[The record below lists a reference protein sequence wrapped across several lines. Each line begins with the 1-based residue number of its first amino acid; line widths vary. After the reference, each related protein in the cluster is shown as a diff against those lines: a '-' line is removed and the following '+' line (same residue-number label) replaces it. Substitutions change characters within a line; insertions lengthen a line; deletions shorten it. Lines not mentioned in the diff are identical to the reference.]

1 MPCERPSMS
10 ELATNTSTATQ
21 AVQWQRFTL
30 GQRLLRYGLWLFGIW
45 AIVQSLRHIEVIPE
59 FLYDAPEQMADM
71 LGRMWPVDW
80 AYYQPD
86 VHQGLMET
94 IHMATLGTVLSLGLA
109 LPLGVM
115 VAPNVTKSRFLNMI
129 ARVIL
134 VSSRSVNSLVWA
146 MLFVAIFGPGPLAG
160 MFAIA
165 LRSVGFVGKLMGE
178 ALEQTPLGNIEALQ
192 ATGASKFA
200 QLWYGYWPQIKPAF
214 WSVAL
219 LRWDI
224 NVRESGVLGLVG
236 AGGIGVVLNTSIDLF
251 QWDRVALV
259 LITIFTVVALAEIV
273 VLQIR
278 KRVL

>member
-1 MPCERPSMS
+1 MS
-10 ELATNTSTATQ
+10 EAAPTLHPAAP
-21 AVQWQRFTL
+21 AKGERFAF
-30 GQRLLRYGLWLFGIW
+30 GQRMLRYVLWIFCVW
-45 AIVQSLRHIEVIPE
+45 AIVQSVRYIEVIPE
-59 FLYDAPEQMADM
+59 FLYDAPEQMGDM
-71 LGRMWPVDW
+71 LGRMWPIDW
-80 AYYQPD
+80 AYFQPD
-86 VHQGLMET
+86 VLQGLTET
-94 IHMATLGTVLSLGLA
+94 LHMATLGTVLSLFLA

-115 VAPNVTKSRFLNMI
+115 VAPNVTKSRTLNFI
-129 ARVIL
+129 ARVLL
-134 VSSRSVNSLVWA
+134 VASRSVNSLVWA

-165 LRSVGFVGKLMGE
+165 LRSVGFVGKLIGE
-178 ALEQTPLGNIEALQ
+178 ALEQTPKGSIEALQ
-192 ATGASKFA
+192 ATGAGKFA

-236 AGGIGVVLNTSIDLF
+236 AGGIGVVLNTCIDLF

-259 LITIFTVVALAEIV
+259 LFTVLVVVAVAEII

>member
-1 MPCERPSMS
+1 MS
-10 ELATNTSTATQ
+10 EMTLPRATPLK
-21 AVQWQRFTL
+21 WERFTF
-30 GQRLLRYGLWLFGIW
+30 GQRLLRYALWIFCVW
-45 AIVQSLRHIEVIPE
+45 AIVQSARYIEFIPE
-59 FLYDAPEQMADM
+59 FLLDAPEQMADM
-71 LGRMWPVDW
+71 MGRMWPIDW

-86 VHQGLMET
+86 VHAGLMET
-94 IHMATLGTVLSLGLA
+94 LHMATLGTLLSLALA

-115 VAPNVTKSRFLNMI
+115 VAPNVTPIPALNFL
-129 ARVIL
+129 ARLIL
-134 VSSRSVNSLVWA
+134 VGSRSVNSLVWA

-160 MFAIA
+160 MLAIA

-178 ALEQTPLGNIEALQ
+178 ALEQTPKGSIEALQ
-192 ATGASKFA
+192 ATGAGKFA
-200 QLWYGYWPQIKPAF
+200 QLWYRHWPQIKPAF
-214 WSVAL
+214 WSIAL

-236 AGGIGVVLNTSIDLF
+236 AGGIGVVLNTCIDLF

-259 LITIFTVVALAEIV
+259 LVTIFAMVALAEIV